1 MCGIIGYIGKE
12 NATPLLLE
20 GLARESYRG
29 YDSSGIV
36 VFEKETTHYMRAVGK
51 LEKLGEMVAGA
62 PFSGNIGL
70 GHNRWA
76 THGGVTQENAHPHTD
91 CKDDLFLVHNGIIEN
106 YAVLKEKLEKKG
118 HRFTSQTDT
127 EVLPHLIE
135 HFFKG
140 NLEQAVRAALKLV
153 RGAYGIAVISKQD
166 PGKIVVAKL
175 SSPLV
180 LSINGSGGFAASDPA
195 ALLSHSNKMV
205 FLDDREIGVI
215 TPDKF
220 SVTDLQDHLKV
231 KEVTELDWTLQEA
244 EKSGYQHFLLKEI
257 MEQPESLA
265 NGLRGRLLF
274 DEGMV
279 KLGGL
284 EPFKEKLREVER
296 IQILACGSASYASR
310 VGEYILEEYAGIPTE
325 VDIASEFRYRKP
337 VFDKKTLSIF
347 VSQSGET
354 ADTLAALHEVKEKGG
369 LSLGVVNV
377 VGSSVARE
385 VDMGTYTHAGAE
397 TSVGSTKG
405 FTAQIAVL
413 ALIAVYLGRQRQLS
427 LVMGQRIVKEL
438 AGIPDLVKRVLQQ
451 AEQVQKIAEK
461 YQKFS
466 SLFLIG
472 RKYNNPIALEGALKL
487 KEIAYVHAEGTGG
500 GELKHGSLA
509 LIDENF
515 PTIAICPSD
524 SVYEKMVSNIQE
536 IKARDGRV
544 IAIATEGNE
553 DIKKI
558 ADDVIYIPKT
568 LEMLTPIL
576 TTIPLQLLA
585 YYIGVLR
592 GNDVDKPRN
601 LAKSVTVE

>member
-20 GLARESYRG
+20 GLRRESYRG

-36 VFEKETTHYMRAVGK
+36 VFEGQATHYIRTVGK
-51 LEKLGEMVAGA
+51 LEVLEERIAND
-62 PFSGNIGL
+62 PFSGDIGL
-70 GHNRWA
+70 GHNRWS
-76 THGGVTQENAHPHTD
+76 THGAPTEENAHPHQD
-91 CKDDLFLVHNGIIEN
+91 CKGNIFLVHNGIIEN
-106 YAVLKEKLEKKG
+106 YAILKEKLEKKG

-140 NLEQAVRAALKLV
+140 NLDQAVKEALKLV
-153 RGAYGIAVISKQD
+153 RGTYGIAVISKQD
-166 PGKIVVAKL
+166 PGKIVVARL

-180 LSINGSGGFAASDPA
+180 LSINGTGGFVASDPA

-215 TPDKF
+215 TPDNF
-220 SVTDLQDHLKV
+220 SVTDLQDRLKV
-231 KEVTELDWTLQEA
+231 KEVTELDWTLEEA
-244 EKSGYQHFLLKEI
+244 EKGGYAHFLLKEI

-265 NGLRGRLLF
+265 NGLRGTVLLN
-274 DEGMV
+274 EGMA

-284 EPFKEKLREVER
+284 DPFKEKLREVER
-296 IQILACGSASYASR
+296 IQILACGSASYAGR
-310 VGEYILEEYAGIPTE
+310 VGEYMLEEYAGIPTE

-369 LSLGVVNV
+369 LTLGVVNV
-377 VGSSVARE
+377 VGSSAARE
-385 VDMGTYTHAGAE
+385 VDMGVYTHAGAE
-397 TSVGSTKG
+397 TAVASTKA

-413 ALIAVYLGRQRQLS
+413 ALIAVFLGRQRQLS

-438 AGIPDLVKRVLQQ
+438 ARIPDLVRQVLLQ
-451 AEQVQKIAEK
+451 APQVQAVAQK
-461 YQKFS
+461 YQQFS
-466 SLFLIG
+466 NFFLIG
-472 RKYNNPIALEGALKL
+472 RKYNSPIALEGALKL
-487 KEIAYVHAEGTGG
+487 KETAYVHAEGTGG

-509 LIDENF
+509 LIDESV
-515 PTIAICPSD
+515 PTIAIVPSD
-524 SVYEKMVSNIQE
+524 SVYEKMVSAIQE
-536 IKARDGRV
+536 IKARNGKV

-558 ADDVIYIPKT
+558 ADDVVYIPKT

-576 TTIPLQLLA
+576 TTVPLQLLA
-585 YYIGVLR
+585 YYMGVLK

>member
-12 NATPLLLE
+12 NATPFLLE
-20 GLARESYRG
+20 GLRRESYRG

-36 VFEKETTHYMRAVGK
+36 VFEKETARYVRTVGK
-51 LEKLGEMVAGA
+51 LEKLEEAIA
-62 PFSGNIGL
+62 QDPFSGTVGL

-91 CKDDLFLVHNGIIEN
+91 CKGNFFLVHNGIIEN
-106 YAVLKEKLEKKG
+106 YAILREKLEKKG

-135 HFFKG
+135 YFFKG
-140 NLEQAVRAALKLV
+140 NLEQAVREALRRV
-153 RGAYGIAVISKQD
+153 RGAYGIAVIAKQD
-166 PGKIVVAKL
+166 PSKIVVAKL

-180 LSINGSGGFAASDPA
+180 LSVNGAGGFVASDPA

-215 TPDKF
+215 TPDSF
-220 SVTDLQDHLKV
+220 SVTDLQEHLKV
-231 KEVTELDWTLQEA
+231 KETTELDWTLEEA
-244 EKSGYQHFLLKEI
+244 EKGGYPHFLLKEI
-257 MEQPESLA
+257 MEQPESLSNA
-265 NGLRGRLLF
+265 LRGRLLA

-284 EPFKEKLREVER
+284 DLAKERLREIER
-296 IQILACGSASYASR
+296 VQLLACGSASYASR

-369 LSLGVVNV
+369 LTLGVVNV
-377 VGSSVARE
+377 AGSSLARG
-385 VDMGTYTHAGAE
+385 VDMGVYTHAGAE
-397 TSVGSTKG
+397 TAVASTKT
-405 FTAQIAVL
+405 FTAQIAAL
-413 ALIAVYLGRQRQLS
+413 ALIAVFLGRQRQLS

-438 AGIPDLVKRVLQQ
+438 ARVPDLVRKTLEGAGQIQQ
-451 AEQVQKIAEK
+451 IAEK
-461 YQKFS
+461 YQQFS
-466 SLFLIG
+466 NFFLIG

-487 KEIAYVHAEGTGG
+487 KETAYVHAEGTGG

-509 LIDENF
+509 LIDESF
-515 PTIAICPSD
+515 PTVAIVPSD
-524 SVYEKMVSNIQE
+524 SVYEKMISGIQE
-536 IKARDGRV
+536 IKARNGKV

-558 ADDVIYIPKT
+558 VDDVIYIPKT

-576 TTIPLQLLA
+576 TTIPMQLFA
-585 YYIGVLR
+585 YYMGVAK